1 MGKMFISGLISGCQ
15 GLQWNVWKIPA
26 NLHCSLNMKAADYI
40 LDGKWNIPDYFMQ
53 KNAILVQQ
61 IVSTILPMV
70 LVSDKLHWTSLMDGN
85 LTNKLSY
92 AQLRGLGQIF
102 LGAISFGISMYP
114 YLDLS
119 FSGDQLL
126 TNCLPMKT

>member
-1 MGKMFISGLISGCQ
+1 
-15 GLQWNVWKIPA
+15 
-26 NLHCSLNMKAADYI
+26 MKAADYI

-85 LTNKLSY
+85 LTNKLAY
-92 AQLRGLGQIF
+92 A
-102 LGAISFGISMYP
+102 
-114 YLDLS
+114 
-119 FSGDQLL
+119 
-126 TNCLPMKT
+126 